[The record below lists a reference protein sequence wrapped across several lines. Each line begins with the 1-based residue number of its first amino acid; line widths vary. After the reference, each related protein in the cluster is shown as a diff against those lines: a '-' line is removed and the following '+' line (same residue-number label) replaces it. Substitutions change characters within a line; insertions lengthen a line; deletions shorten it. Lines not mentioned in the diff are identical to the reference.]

1 MLKLSC
7 LCGQV
12 HIEAAKR
19 PDFINACNCAL
30 CSKSGAH
37 WSYFHP
43 SEVNIEGATYK
54 YRREDKDDPA
64 AEVHFCQRCG
74 STTHFTLT
82 ESAKA
87 KFGNVQLGVNMLLA
101 DESDLAGIELRY
113 PDGRAWS
120 GGADYGYVRE
130 PRIIGRAASP

>member
-1 MLKLSC
+1 MVKLSC

-12 HIEAAKR
+12 RIELEKR
-19 PDFINACNCAL
+19 PDFVNACNCSL
-30 CSKSGAH
+30 CSKTGAH

-43 SEVNIEGATYK
+43 SEVTVAGETRQ
-54 YRREDKDDPA
+54 YRRRDKDDPA
-64 AEVHFCQRCG
+64 AIVQFCGDCG

-82 ESAKA
+82 ESAIA
-87 KFGNVQLGVNMLLA
+87 QHGNVQAGVNMLLA

-120 GGADYGYVRE
+120 GEPEFGYVRQ
-130 PRIIGRAASP
+130 PRIIGQ